1 MKKACQSK
9 SVLSEVI
16 QPSQANPAGTAHG
29 GEIMKIMDS
38 CGSVAA
44 KRHARTNVVTVRV
57 DELMFYEPIHIG
69 ELVVCEAQLV
79 FTGRTSMEV
88 EITVVVE
95 NLSKDQPARTAL
107 KAFFTYVAL
116 DENGKP
122 CSVPQLL
129 IETLEEKEAFEE
141 RRQKYLDRKQKQ
153 HREVL

>member
-1 MKKACQSK
+1 MKKAYESK
-9 SVLSEVI
+9 SILSEVI

-44 KRHARTNVVTVRV
+44 KRHSRTNVVTVRV
-57 DELMFYEPIHIG
+57 DELVFYEPIHVG
-69 ELVVCEAQLV
+69 ELVICEAQLV

-88 EITVVVE
+88 EIIVKVE
-95 NLSKDQPARTAL
+95 NLNIDQPARMAL

-116 DENGKP
+116 NDAGKP
-122 CSVPQLL
+122 CAVPQLL

-141 RRQKYLDRKQKQ
+141 RRQKYLDRKKKLQ
-153 HREVL
+153 